1 MANVN
6 YSNSINLSRF
16 MLTDDYSDRGAV
28 MQNNLLAANL
38 SYNANY
44 KVTLKGNFYEA
55 WNSFYE

>member
-1 MANVN
+1 
-6 YSNSINLSRF
+6 